1 MVNEVEVAIDIDKH
15 KNNNGMFVQFEE
27 YLMKSRIVLIDSS
40 VSQLQTAETSECELL
55 AGSFY

>member
-1 MVNEVEVAIDIDKH
+1 MVNEVEVAIDIDKD

-27 YLMKSRIVLIDSS
+27 YLMKSQIVSVDSS